1 MKFPLPI
8 AFLLTSLTS
17 GFSTARVSSNV
28 VPPSSKVRASSSPPL
43 CMSKDS
49 PSTEYDLPIFD
60 LPLEFTLKVSSLVY
74 SFGSL
79 RKLVSDHEETF
90 NPNLNNRQRKKK
102 KIVKFGTPA
111 LVDTRFSAD
120 KIFPSTKMNNP
131 VTAAAIKEFLDKNK
145 KFFKHKQPNCNFEFV
160 QAGTNEDPLWMAELL
175 EELDTSFDADIVE
188 FDDKFAN
195 ERVLKTELV
204 YSVIVNRSSKQ
215 IIIVFRG
222 TVSPKDILQDAKFAQ
237 QTPPI
242 VKEITDKKAKLHKG
256 FSDYL
261 LSKTRVEGTSQLD
274 QILSVLKEV
283 YAYKAPGRD
292 YSDYELVITGHSLGG
307 SLAQLL
313 SFILAGWKE
322 AEFIPKPVKAVTYAS
337 PVVGNKDFFSAY
349 QDLEKENKVKHI
361 RVSNN
366 SDVMPGSPGM
376 GITKFYKQTGV
387 NIHLKENKK
396 AEVKYENT
404 KSILSQTSIAPLK
417 RHSLFGAEGKSYH
430 ERLYGKDTET
440 GVFINDH
447 VLSKTVEQLYEE
459 HAEL

>member
-1 MKFPLPI
+1 MKFPLV
-8 AFLLTSLTS
+8 AFLLLPLTS
-17 GFSTARVSSNV
+17 GFSTAGVSSNV
-28 VPPSSKVRASSSPPL
+28 VPPSSKARASSSPPL

-49 PSTEYDLPIFD
+49 PSSEYDLPIFD
-60 LPLEFTLKVSSLVY
+60 LPLEFTLEVSNLVY
-74 SFGSL
+74 AFASL
-79 RKLVSDHEETF
+79 RRLVRDHEETF
-90 NPNLNNRQRKKK
+90 NLNLNDMQRKKK
-102 KIVKFGTPA
+102 KIVAFDTPA

-120 KIFPSTKMNNP
+120 KRFPSTKLNNP

-145 KFFKHKQPNCNFEFV
+145 KFFKQKRYDSKFKFL
-160 QAGTNEDPLWMAELL
+160 QAGTNEDPFWLAESIENLG
-175 EELDTSFDADIVE
+175 TSFDADIVE
-188 FDDKFAN
+188 FDDKFAYTD
-195 ERVLKTELV
+195 VLKTELV
-204 YSVIVNRSSKQ
+204 YAVIVNRSSKQ

-222 TVSPKDILQDAKFAQ
+222 TANVKDFLRDANFFLH
-237 QTPPI
+237 TPPI

-261 LSKTRVEGTSQLD
+261 LRETKAEGTRQLD

-307 SLAQLL
+307 SLSQLL
-313 SFILAGWKE
+313 SFILAGLKE

-337 PVVGNKDFFSAY
+337 PVVGDKHFFSAY
-349 QDLEKENKVKHI
+349 QDLEKENKVRHI

-366 SDVMPGSPGM
+366 SDVMPGNPGM
-376 GITKFYKQTGV
+376 GIKKPYKQTGV

-404 KSILSQTSIAPLK
+404 KSILSQISIDPLI
-417 RHSLFGAEGKSYH
+417 RHSLYGEEGKSYY
-430 ERLYGKDTET
+430 ERLYGRDTKT
-440 GVFINDH
+440 GAFINDH
-447 VLSKTVEQLYEE
+447 VLSKTIEQLYEE

>member
-1 MKFPLPI
+1 MKFPLI

-17 GFSTARVSSNV
+17 GFSTVRVSSNV
-28 VPPSSKVRASSSPPL
+28 VPPSSKVRASTSPPL

-49 PSTEYDLPIFD
+49 PSSEYDLPIFD
-60 LPLEFTLKVSSLVY
+60 LPLEFTMKVSSLVY
-74 SFGSL
+74 SFASL
-79 RKLVSDHEETF
+79 RKKVRDHEETF
-90 NPNLNNRQRKKK
+90 NPNLNDRQRKKK
-102 KIVKFGTPA
+102 KIVAFDTPA

-120 KIFPSTKMNNP
+120 KKFPSTKMNNP
-131 VTAAAIKEFLDKNK
+131 VTAAAIREFLDKNK
-145 KFFKHKQPNCNFEFV
+145 KFFKQKELDVDFEFV

-175 EELDTSFDADIVE
+175 EDLDTSFDAEIVE
-188 FDDKFAN
+188 YDDKFAN
-195 ERVLKTELV
+195 ERSLNIELV
-204 YSVIVNRSSKQ
+204 YSVIVNRTSKQ

-222 TVSPKDILQDAKFAQ
+222 SVNTRDFLQDFKFAQ
-237 QTPPI
+237 IAPPI
-242 VKEITDKKAKLHKG
+242 VKEITDKKAKIHRG

-283 YAYKAPGRD
+283 YACKASGRD

-307 SLAQLL
+307 SLSQLL
-313 SFILAGWKE
+313 SFILAGWKK

-337 PVVGNKDFFSAY
+337 PVVGNKHFFSAY
-349 QDLEKENKVKHI
+349 QDLEKENKVRHI

-366 SDVMPGSPGM
+366 SDMVPGTPGM
-376 GITKFYKQTGV
+376 GITKPYVQTGV
-387 NIHLKENKK
+387 NIHLKENEK

-404 KSILSQTSIAPLK
+404 KSILSQSSIDLLVPHAVY
-417 RHSLFGAEGKSYH
+417 GEEGKSYY
-430 ERLYGKDTET
+430 ERLYGIDTET
-440 GVFINDH
+440 GAFINDH

>member
-1 MKFPLPI
+1 MKFPLV
-8 AFLLTSLTS
+8 AFLLLPLTS
-17 GFSTARVSSNV
+17 GFSTAGVSSNV
-28 VPPSSKVRASSSPPL
+28 VPLSSKARASSSPPL
-43 CMSKDS
+43 CMKDS
-49 PSTEYDLPIFD
+49 PSSEYNLPIFD
-60 LPLEFTLKVSSLVY
+60 LPLEFTLHVCDLVY
-74 SFGSL
+74 GFASL
-79 RKLVSDHEETF
+79 RRLVSDHEETF
-90 NPNLNNRQRKKK
+90 NLNLNDRQRKKR
-102 KIVKFGTPA
+102 KIVAFDTPA

-120 KIFPSTKMNNP
+120 KKFPSTKLNNP
-131 VTAAAIKEFLDKNK
+131 VTAVAIKEFLDKNK
-145 KFFKHKQPNCNFEFV
+145 KFFKLKQDEHNFEFL
-160 QAGTNEDPLWMAELL
+160 QAGTNEDPLWLAEIV
-175 EELDTSFDADIVE
+175 EKIGASFDADIVE

-195 ERVLKTELV
+195 ESVLKTELL

-222 TVSPKDILQDAKFAQ
+222 SANTKDWKRNLTFSQH
-237 QTPPI
+237 TPPI

-261 LSKTRVEGTSQLD
+261 LSETKVEGTRQLD

-283 YAYKAPGRD
+283 YAYKTPDRD

-307 SLAQLL
+307 SLSQLL

-337 PVVGNKDFFSAY
+337 PVVGDKHFFSAY
-349 QDLEKENKVKHI
+349 QDLEKENKVRHI
-361 RVSNN
+361 RVSNKR
-366 SDVMPGSPGM
+366 DMVPGTPGM
-376 GITKFYKQTGV
+376 GITKPYTQTGV

-404 KSILSQTSIAPLK
+404 KSILSQTSRFTK
-417 RHSLFGAEGKSYH
+417 RHSLYGEEGKSYY
-430 ERLYGKDTET
+430 ERLYARDTKT
-440 GVFINDH
+440 GAFINDH